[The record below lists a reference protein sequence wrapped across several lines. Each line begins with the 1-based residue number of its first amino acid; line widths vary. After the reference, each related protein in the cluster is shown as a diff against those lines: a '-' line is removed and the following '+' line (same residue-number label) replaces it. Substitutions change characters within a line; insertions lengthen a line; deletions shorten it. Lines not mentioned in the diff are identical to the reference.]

1 MNARPRVVVT
11 RRLPPKVEAALAE
24 RFDVERSKD
33 DRPLGAGGLQRAMER
48 ADGLLATLG
57 DRITAEVLSANP
69 RRTRIIANF
78 GAGTDHIDLEAAQA
92 YGITV
97 TNTPDSLTGDT
108 ADLTIALILAT
119 LRRSGEGEREL
130 RAGRWGGWRPTHL
143 LGRRATGLT
152 LGVIGLGRIG
162 LAVCQRAAQGFEMR
176 VLGTSRTRP
185 DEAVLA
191 AAGVEWRETVEGVL
205 SESDVVS
212 LHVPGTPETLGMLNA
227 RRIALMKPG
236 SVLINTARGG
246 VVDTD
251 AIVAAMHSGHLA
263 GVGLDVYPDEPV
275 IDPRLLGLERAVLLP
290 HLGSATREARE
301 AMGMCAIENLA
312 AHFAGEEP
320 PNRVA

>member
-11 RRLPPKVEAALAE
+11 RRLPPKVESALAE

-33 DRPLGAGGLQRAMER
+33 DRPLGAGGIQRAMER

-78 GAGTDHIDLEAAQA
+78 GAGTDHIDLEAARA

-97 TNTPDSLTGDT
+97 TKTPDALTGDT
-108 ADLTIALILAT
+108 ADLTIALMLAA
-119 LRRSGEGEREL
+119 LRRTGEGEREL

-143 LGRRATGLT
+143 LGRRASGLT

-162 LAVCQRAAQGFEMR
+162 LAVCQRAARGFEMR

-185 DEAVLA
+185 DETVLA
-191 AAGVEWRETVEGVL
+191 AAGVEWRETVEAVL
-205 SESDVVS
+205 AESDVVS
-212 LHVPGTPETLGMLNA
+212 LHVPGTPETIGMLNA

-236 SVLINTARGG
+236 AVLINTARGG
-246 VVDTD
+246 WPTSRRSLPPCTP
-251 AIVAAMHSGHLA
+251 AIS
-263 GVGLDVYPDEPV
+263 
-275 IDPRLLGLERAVLLP
+275 R
-290 HLGSATREARE
+290 GSDSMSTRMSR
-301 AMGMCAIENLA
+301 
-312 AHFAGEEP
+312 
-320 PNRVA
+320 